1 MTEQQLPATRAELAE
16 FVRELARDA
25 KRDDLDWQN
34 PTLARYLE
42 AMSGW
47 IEDLDGYV
55 QNRGERMPEQPT
67 WQLVAAM
74 LSAAR
79 VYE

>member
-1 MTEQQLPATRAELAE
+1 VTEQQLPAIRAELAE
-16 FVRELARDA
+16 FVHRLARDA
-25 KRDDLDWQN
+25 ERDDLDWEN

-47 IEDLDGYV
+47 IEDLDGYFR
-55 QNRGERMPEQPT
+55 NRGERVPDQPT
-67 WQLVAAM
+67 WQLVAAR
-74 LSAAR
+74 LSAAP